1 MFGSDDY
8 SLENPD
14 FSLIRRMIS
23 NDNLEGMNLLYD
35 KYAALLLFMIL
46 RIVPDLE
53 RAEEILI
60 DLIDKIWKDRREL
73 PQSND
78 GFFVWLVAKTRDA
91 IDRYFLS

>member
-1 MFGSDDY
+1 MFGNNNY

-14 FSLIRRMIS
+14 STLIRKLIS

-35 KYAALLLFMIL
+35 KYAALLLLVIL

-78 GFFVWLVAKTRDA
+78 GFFVWLIAKTRDA
-91 IDRYFLS
+91 VDRYFLS